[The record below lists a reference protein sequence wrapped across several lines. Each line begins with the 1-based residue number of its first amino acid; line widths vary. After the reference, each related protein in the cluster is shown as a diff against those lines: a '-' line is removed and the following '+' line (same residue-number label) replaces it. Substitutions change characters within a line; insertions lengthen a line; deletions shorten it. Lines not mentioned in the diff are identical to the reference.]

1 MNRFAPPLA
10 TAPIACQRLLERLVR
25 TARHGAARGAALLS
39 AALIVSAAL
48 LVSMALMP
56 SLLPSARAALPIE
69 QWTTSSGARVLFV
82 RAPSIPMFDVRVD
95 FDAGSRYDPPAK
107 AGLAALTQGMLL
119 RGAKGLDESAVDEG
133 FANLGALVGG
143 SAGGDRASVSL
154 RSLSSRA
161 ELDAAVD
168 LLGRLLAAPAFAEP
182 VFARERERVLQ
193 AVREAELRPATI
205 AQRAFDTM
213 LYGTHPY
220 GVNATVETLERIRR
234 DDMQAFFAAHY
245 GARRAVVSMIGDVD
259 RRQAEAIA
267 ERLTGVLPAG
277 QEPPALPAVTLP
289 DKAAERRIV
298 HSASQSHILIGV
310 PAIARGDDDF
320 FPLLVGNY
328 VLGGGSFVSRLYSE
342 VREKRGLAYSVYSYF
357 SPQLQLGPFTIGLQT
372 QKAQTAVALE
382 VVRETLARFMRE
394 GPTAAE
400 IDAAKDNL
408 VGGFALRIDSNAKIL
423 EHLSLIGYYRLPIDY
438 LDTWPSRIQ
447 AVTPEQVRAAFARHV
462 PVDRLV
468 TVVVGAGEAVAQ
480 R

>member
-1 MNRFAPPLA
+1 MNRFDPSVRRLA
-10 TAPIACQRLLERLVR
+10 AVRAAEAFGRAVVMLAVLVASIA
-25 TARHGAARGAALLS
+25 LS
-39 AALIVSAAL
+39 
-48 LVSMALMP
+48 P
-56 SLLPSARAALPIE
+56 SLLPSANAALPIE
-69 QWTTSSGARVLFV
+69 QWTTPSGARVLFV
-82 RAPSIPMFDVRVD
+82 RAPSIPMLDVRID
-95 FDAGSRYDPPAK
+95 FDAGSRYDPPDK

-119 RGAKGLDESAVDEG
+119 RGAKGLDESAIDEG
-133 FANLGALVGG
+133 FADLGALVGG
-143 SAGGDRASVSL
+143 SAGSDRASVSL

-168 LLGRLLAAPAFAEP
+168 LLGRLLAAPSFAEP
-182 VFARERERVLQ
+182 VFERERERVLQ
-193 AVREAELRPATI
+193 AVREADLRPASI

-213 LYGTHPY
+213 LYGAHPY
-220 GVNATVETLERIRR
+220 GLNASVETLARIRR
-234 DDMQAFFAAHY
+234 EDMQAFFSARY

-267 ERLTGVLPAG
+267 ERLTRVLPAG
-277 QEPPALPAVTLP
+277 GEPPAMPPVALP
-289 DKAAERRIV
+289 DKAAERRIA
-298 HSASQSHILIGV
+298 HGASQSHILIGV

-320 FPLLVGNY
+320 FALLVGNY
-328 VLGGGSFVSRLYSE
+328 VLGGGSFVSRLYGE

-400 IDAAKDNL
+400 IEAAKDNL

-423 EHLSLIGYYRLPIDY
+423 ENLSLIGYYRLPLDY

-447 AVTPEQVRAAFARHV
+447 AVTVDQVRAAFARHV
-462 PVDRLV
+462 PIDRLV